1 MSHSEALFER
11 ARTITKAVAMVDTCV
26 ITTPGAPVKDG
37 AGGTTVGDP
46 TYVTTPCR
54 LREAGAGT
62 EQTIADRAGFQQ
74 PMAIDL
80 PIDVVVSPSATI
92 EVDGRVFEIGGVS
105 RAGAWARKQTLIV
118 RQNG

>member
-11 ARTITKAVAMVDTCV
+11 ARMITRAVALVDACV
-26 ITTPGAPVKDG
+26 ITTPGVPVSDG
-37 AGGTTVGDP
+37 AGGWIPGEP
-46 TYVTTPCR
+46 TYITTPCR

-80 PIDVVVSPSATI
+80 PVDVVVSPSATI
-92 EVDGRVFEIGGVS
+92 EVDGRTFEIGGVS
-105 RAGAWARKQTLIV
+105 EAGAWARKQTLIV